1 MDLSHLPE
9 EIGLFISELLNDNL
23 IISFLSFM
31 LIIFCV
37 TLLRVT
43 YIGYKYS
50 GKLHKIIRE
59 LSRLAKSTEDK
70 NALSLVARDSLRSG
84 DIKKILEDSSLS
96 NERIRLSQAIIL
108 VDRMKCE
115 VDYKVLR
122 DIFNPNE
129 LVSRFLPRSLSQA
142 APLLLTLGV
151 IGTFLGLIIGVSRA
165 GAGLASPDVSEARA
179 AMAGLLDGAKLA
191 FVTSLA
197 GLFLATVTG
206 MAVRAARKRLVASV
220 ESLIAHFHEVFVNAD
235 WERDMKVDISNTRAA
250 INEMNTTLTETQK
263 ALNELIKTQGATLE
277 AILRQSQQLDTLINI
292 ELQTQETIGD
302 IIEFILQSPRRAD
315 GTHDSVTPNHSNQET
330 TDG

>member
-9 EIGLFISELLNDNL
+9 EIGLFISELLTDNL

-37 TLLRVT
+37 TLLRVA
-43 YIGYKYS
+43 YIGYKYY

-70 NALSLVARDSLRSG
+70 KALTLVARDSLRSG
-84 DIKKILEDSSLS
+84 DLKKILDDSYLS
-96 NERIRLSQAIIL
+96 NERIRLSQAIIGY
-108 VDRMKCE
+108 RE
-115 VDYKVLR
+115 FWYEIDYRALR
-122 DIFNPNE
+122 NIFNPNE
-129 LVSRFLPRSLSQA
+129 LVPRFLPRSLSQA

-165 GAGLASPDVSEARA
+165 GAGLASPDISEARA

-220 ESLIAHFHEVFVNAD
+220 ESLIAHFHEVFMIAN
-235 WERDMKVDISNTRAA
+235 WEGDTTIYLSSINIA
-250 INEMNTTLTETQK
+250 INEMNTALTETQK

-277 AILRQSQQLDTLINI
+277 VILRQSQQLDRLIYI

-315 GTHDSVTPNHSNQET
+315 GTHDSVTPSDSNQET
-330 TDG
+330 KDG

>member
-9 EIGLFISELLNDNL
+9 EIGLFISELLTDSL
-23 IISFLSFM
+23 IISFLSLM
-31 LIIFCV
+31 LVIFCI
-37 TLLRVT
+37 TLLRAA
-43 YIGYKYS
+43 YIGYKYP

-59 LSRLAKSTEDK
+59 LSRLAKSTDDK
-70 NALSLVARDSLRSG
+70 EMLGLISMDSLRNG
-84 DIKKILEDSSLS
+84 DLKKTLNESYLS
-96 NERIRLSQAIIL
+96 NERIRLQRAIIRYESGSY
-108 VDRMKCE
+108 DI
-115 VDYKVLR
+115 DYRVLR

-129 LVSRFLPRSLSQA
+129 LVPRFLPRSLSQA
-142 APLLLTLGV
+142 GPLLLTLGV

-206 MAVRAARKRLVASV
+206 MAVRAARKRLVTSV
-220 ESLIAHFHEVFVNAD
+220 ESLIAHSHDVFVTDN
-235 WERDMKVDISNTRAA
+235 WENRMKIDINVTRTS
-250 INEMNTTLTETQK
+250 INKMNTTLTETQK

-277 AILRQSQQLDTLINI
+277 AMVRQTQQLDRLITI
-292 ELQTQETIGD
+292 ESQTQKSIGD
-302 IIEFILQSPRRAD
+302 LIDQSLRRAD